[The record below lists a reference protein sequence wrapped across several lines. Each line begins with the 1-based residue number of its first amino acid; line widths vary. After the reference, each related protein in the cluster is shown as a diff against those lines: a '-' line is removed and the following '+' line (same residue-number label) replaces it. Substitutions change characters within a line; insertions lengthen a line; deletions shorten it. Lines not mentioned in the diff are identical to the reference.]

1 MAVNKVVLGS
11 ETLLDLTGD
20 TVTRDT
26 LLAGRSAHNAAGE
39 QIEGEYTPPD
49 VFTGASAEAAGTS
62 GLVPP
67 PAAGDEKK
75 FLQGDGSWA
84 TPEAQ
89 TTIKI
94 CRWWEYA
101 RLLRKRKSKYFC
113 GCRCRTDAREIS
125 RANREPGNR
134 NP

>member
-20 TVTRDT
+20 TVTRGT
-26 LLAGRSAHNAAGE
+26 LLAGQTAHNAAGE
-39 QIEGEYTPPD
+39 QIEGEYTPPG
-49 VFTGASAEAAGTS
+49 VFTGASAEGAGTS
-62 GLVPP
+62 GRVPP

-75 FLQGDGSWA
+75 YLCGDGSWA

-94 CRWWEYA
+94 CRW
-101 RLLRKRKSKYFC
+101 
-113 GCRCRTDAREIS
+113 
-125 RANREPGNR
+125 
-134 NP
+134 

>member
-26 LLAGRSAHNAAGE
+26 LLAGHTAHNAAGE
-39 QIEGEYTPPD
+39 QIEGEYTPP
-49 VFTGASAEAAGTS
+49 GTS

-75 FLQGDGSWA
+75 YLCGDGSWA

-94 CRWWEYA
+94 CRW
-101 RLLRKRKSKYFC
+101 
-113 GCRCRTDAREIS
+113 
-125 RANREPGNR
+125 
-134 NP
+134 

>member
-26 LLAGRSAHNAAGE
+26 LLAGHTAHNAAGE
-39 QIEGEYTPPD
+39 QIEGEYTPRMCSP
-49 VFTGASAEAAGTS
+49 GPAPRPRAHPAWYRH
-62 GLVPP
+62 

-75 FLQGDGSWA
+75 YLCGDGSWA

-94 CRWWEYA
+94 CRW
-101 RLLRKRKSKYFC
+101 
-113 GCRCRTDAREIS
+113 
-125 RANREPGNR
+125 
-134 NP
+134 

>member
-20 TVTRDT
+20 SETQGS

-39 QIEGEYTPPD
+39 QIEGEYMPPD
-49 VFTGASAEAAGTS
+49 VFTGASAEGAGTS

-75 FLQGDGSWA
+75 FLQGDVSWA

-94 CRWWEYA
+94 CWW
-101 RLLRKRKSKYFC
+101 
-113 GCRCRTDAREIS
+113 
-125 RANREPGNR
+125 
-134 NP
+134 